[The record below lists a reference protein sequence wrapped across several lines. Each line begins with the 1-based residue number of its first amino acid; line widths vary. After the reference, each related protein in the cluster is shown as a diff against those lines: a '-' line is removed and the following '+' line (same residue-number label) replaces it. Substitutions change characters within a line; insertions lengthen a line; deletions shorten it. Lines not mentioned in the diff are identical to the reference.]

1 MHRVTFILLSL
12 VCILSFEMTAQSTIR
27 VDADP
32 AIERLSQQFI
42 QYHRETDE
50 LAGWR
55 VQLLA
60 TSDRRAVEQAR
71 SSFVRKFP
79 EYKVQWE
86 YSEPFYRLRVGAFQ
100 TRLEANTLLIKLRS
114 EYPAAVLTRVSNLKT
129 EDFLLKP

>member
-1 MHRVTFILLSL
+1 MHSLPLIFLLFVCLLS
-12 VCILSFEMTAQSTIR
+12 IEMTAQSIIR
-27 VDADP
+27 VDSDP

-50 LAGWR
+50 LPGWR

-71 SSFVRKFP
+71 STFVRKFP